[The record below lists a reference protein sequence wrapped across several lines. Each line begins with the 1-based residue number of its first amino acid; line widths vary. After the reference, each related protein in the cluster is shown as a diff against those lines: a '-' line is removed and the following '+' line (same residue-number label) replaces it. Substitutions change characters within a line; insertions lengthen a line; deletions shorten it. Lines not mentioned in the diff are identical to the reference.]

1 MESNTPVSGSILTL
15 IVFAST
21 RRRLMALDLLLVFPT
36 AALLDLRL
44 ALVEVLVV
52 NAVVVVLIVVV
63 VVGARRETAS
73 DMGNRLCLRWMWKT
87 ATLTATPPLLP
98 LPRLLVLQ

>member
-21 RRRLMALDLLLVFPT
+21 RRRLMLLDLLLVFPT

-44 ALVEVLVV
+44 ALVEVVVV

-63 VVGARRETAS
+63 PVGARRDNVTAS
-73 DMGNRLCLRWMWKT
+73 DMGNRLCLLWMWMT
-87 ATLTATPPLLP
+87 ATLIATPLLLSPLHP
-98 LPRLLVLQ
+98 Q